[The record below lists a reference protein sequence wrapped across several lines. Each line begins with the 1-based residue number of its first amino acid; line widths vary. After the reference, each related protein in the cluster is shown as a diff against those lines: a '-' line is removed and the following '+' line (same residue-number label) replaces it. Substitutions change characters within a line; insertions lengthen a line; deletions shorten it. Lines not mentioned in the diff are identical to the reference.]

1 MNNNSSSIL
10 LKDIKIK
17 NFNIHISEL
26 EKIKSKSEI
35 CKIAID
41 KYKLINLDDLEIKK
55 EWLLEF
61 LDLGISFI
69 NFFDLANYFK
79 NEHEVN
85 HSDLLLLDKS
95 IYGFEI
101 KVPRADFENEIKF
114 KLVFDNLFFEEKLLP
129 VVYNK
134 LLDSKSDVPF

>member
-17 NFNIHISEL
+17 NFDIHISEL

-55 EWLLEF
+55 EWLMEF
-61 LDLGISFI
+61 LDLGILFI

-79 NEHEVN
+79 NEDDVN

-129 VVYNK
+129 IVYNK
-134 LLDSKSDVPF
+134 LFDFKSDVPF